1 MEFKMIEALRYA
13 TQGHTTRGIEEAWVA
28 LKDGPESDNR
38 LLTQLERFGI
48 NAQNI
53 TPELEDAINLVGID
67 YERQGFI
74 NGFRMG
80 VQLMRECTHSVTGG
94 EAV

>member
-13 TQGHTTRGIEEAWVA
+13 AQGCTGTLEPEWVTLKEAA
-28 LKDGPESDNR
+28 ENFER
-38 LLTQLERFGI
+38 LFSLLEQFGI
-48 NAQNI
+48 NAQNM
-53 TPELEDAINLVGID
+53 TPELEDAINLVSIN

-74 NGFRMG
+74 TGFRMG
-80 VQLMRECTHSVTGG
+80 VQLMRECTCQVTGG